1 MAFEFLLW
9 DLEDDPE
16 GNVVHCAAHGVT
28 PEEIEQV
35 FENVDGVDMSRTS
48 GRPVVF
54 GHTQT
59 GRYLMV
65 VFEIVDPNMA
75 YPITAYDVPE
85 KVSR

>member
-35 FENVDGVDMSRTS
+35 FENVDGVDMSLTS

-59 GRYLMV
+59 GLYFMV
-65 VFEIVDPNMA
+65 VFEIVDPNTA

-85 KVSR
+85 KESR